1 MPLLEVTLYQKS
13 VIAINLPYVHSA
25 ITDLY
30 IFEQNKISLEKT
42 LKKFKYDFFHGKNK
56 IAKTKINLDSRL
68 FFENLIK

>member
-1 MPLLEVTLYQKS
+1 MPLLEVTQYQKS

-42 LKKFKYDFFHGKNK
+42 LKKFKYDFFMEN
-56 IAKTKINLDSRL
+56 TKLL
-68 FFENLIK
+68 KQK